1 MSGEDTSGFLT
12 RWSRRKQAARAEDAE
27 RPEEAAA
34 LEPDDADETVPA
46 DAEEARLE
54 AENRAA
60 AEAVDLETLT
70 FDSDYSVFLKKGVPA
85 SLKNAALRRLWRS
98 NPVLA
103 CVDGLNDYD
112 GDFRDVKSL
121 GEGLKTAWEV
131 GKGYRRK
138 GEELDAARK
147 AAASDAPDAAPQPAE
162 AVAAQEGAPADEPD
176 EKLAQ
181 AVAEPEAPIPAAE
194 APRAQPVERPAKR
207 PRRRMTFT

>member
-1 MSGEDTSGFLT
+1 MSGEDSAGFLT

-34 LEPDDADETVPA
+34 LEPDDADETVRA
-46 DAEEARLE
+46 DGEEARLE

-70 FDSDYSVFLKKGVPA
+70 FESDYSVFLKKGVPA

-147 AAASDAPDAAPQPAE
+147 AASEAQDVAPQPAE
-162 AVAAQEGAPADEPD
+162 ADAAQEGAPE
-176 EKLAQ
+176 EKQAQ
-181 AVAEPEAPIPAAE
+181 AVTQDVAAPEAPIAAAE
-194 APRAQPVERPAKR
+194 TPSAQPVERPAKR
-207 PRRRMTFT
+207 PSRRMTFT

>member
-1 MSGEDTSGFLT
+1 MSGEDTSGFLN
-12 RWSRRKQAARAEDAE
+12 RWSRRKQAARAEDTE
-27 RPEEAAA
+27 RPEEAPA
-34 LEPDDADETVPA
+34 LEPDDAGETVPA
-46 DAEEARLE
+46 DAEAARLE

-60 AEAVDLETLT
+60 AEAVDLDTLT

-112 GDFRDVKSL
+112 ENFRDVKSL

-138 GEELDAARK
+138 AEELDAARK
-147 AAASDAPDAAPQPAE
+147 AASDASDGASHPAEADAAP
-162 AVAAQEGAPADEPD
+162 EGEPE

-181 AVAEPEAPIPAAE
+181 FATQDVVEPEVSATEPEAPS
-194 APRAQPVERPAKR
+194 AQPAERPAKR